1 MVLVHSHYRT
11 RGPEARTSGDMP
23 IADEANFCTNLRFGS
38 TMQDRFELG
47 NFLSIPFR
55 RKPLDMTPTPPEM
68 LDSLR
73 GKIIEGVQ
81 EIGPSISRESS
92 VFECFLG
99 PPSEQLK
106 EAVDALVAGIHQGVT
121 SGLWQAK
128 QDAVE
133 RISLD
138 GYIRQLCNNSGVK
151 PDLASWAVETWAIA
165 IGVSE
170 RVRYDIDFRCPS
182 CDACGVSLKKIAGR
196 VIKCPK
202 CKSKIQVSN
211 DGKQFTLVPQK
222 HASSEKKPSK
232 AAEREQTGYTARTE
246 NVGPDQNRPASERA
260 IPKVVD
266 LNRSS
271 RVIESNPENKE
282 NEPALD
288 PRTNSFPSI
297 FNNSIG
303 MPLKLVP
310 SGKFL
315 MGDLAVK
322 QEVNITEPFYLGI
335 FQVTQQEYQRVTGRN
350 PSHFR
355 SPRKP
360 VEGVSWQD
368 AILFCE
374 MLSTLPSEKS
384 NGRNYR
390 LPSEA
395 EWEYACRA
403 GSSSN
408 YCFGDDGSCL
418 CDFAWFGDRLGKG
431 TKYVGQKSPNAWGLY
446 DMHGNVAE
454 WCADVY
460 IRQGKLTSQ
469 TLKTKEEDERVYRG
483 GSWFNRAKDCRSAIR
498 HGVAKSYR
506 DSYIGFRVAMD
517 LPER

>member
-1 MVLVHSHYRT
+1 MLQFLEYNLSDVYLGSF
-11 RGPEARTSGDMP
+11 ESTS
-23 IADEANFCTNLRFGS
+23 
-38 TMQDRFELG
+38 
-47 NFLSIPFR
+47 FR
-55 RKPLDMTPTPPEM
+55 RKLLAMTSTPPEM

-73 GKIIEGVQ
+73 GRLIEGVQ
-81 EIGPSISRESS
+81 KIGPSISKEAS

-106 EAVDALVAGIHQGVT
+106 ETVDALVAAIHQGVT

-128 QDAVE
+128 EDAVE

-138 GYIRQLCNNSGVK
+138 GHIRQLCSNSGVK
-151 PDLASWAVETWAIA
+151 PELASWSIETWAIA

-170 RVRYDIDFRCPS
+170 RVRYDIDFRCPR
-182 CDACGVSLKKIAGR
+182 CDACGVSLKKLAGR

-202 CKSKIQVSN
+202 CKSKIQVSI

-222 HASSEKKPSK
+222 HASSESQPSK
-232 AAEREQTGYTARTE
+232 ATDKKQTGDTARTE
-246 NVGPDQNRPASERA
+246 NVGPDRNRSEREPA

-271 RVIESNPENKE
+271 QVIESNPENKE
-282 NEPALD
+282 SDPALN
-288 PRTNSFPSI
+288 PRTNSFPPI
-297 FNNSIG
+297 LNNSIG
-303 MPLKLVP
+303 MTLKLIP
-310 SGKFL
+310 SGSFL
-315 MGDLAVK
+315 MGDSVVK
-322 QEVNITEPFYLGI
+322 QEVNVIKPFYLGI
-335 FQVTQQEYQRVTGRN
+335 FQVTQQEYQRVTGHN
-350 PSHFR
+350 PSQFR

-360 VEGVSWQD
+360 VECVSWLD
-368 AILFCE
+368 AIIFCE
-374 MLSTLPSEKS
+374 MLSTQSSEKS

-418 CDFAWFGDRLGKG
+418 CDFAWFGDRLGQG

-460 IRQGKLTSQ
+460 LRQSKLTSHK
-469 TLKTKEEDERVYRG
+469 LMSKEEDERVYRG

-498 HGVAKSYR
+498 HGVSKSYK

-517 LPER
+517 LPEH